1 MCACIYIIYVDA
13 LPVLTTRF
21 DVTILELGKG
31 TYCGLPAMVFDRVD
45 NSVFK
50 AQRFKPSS
58 LYLYSM

>member
-1 MCACIYIIYVDA
+1 MCACIYIIHVDA
-13 LPVLTTRF
+13 LSVLTTRF

-45 NSVFK
+45 TSVFK
-50 AQRFKPSS
+50 AQRFKLSS